1 MRVGL
6 VLPTFHGDAGR
17 VTRLATEAEEA
28 GIDGVFLFDHLWHL
42 GRRAKPALHGP
53 TLVSAVAVAT
63 SRVTVGSLVAR
74 VGIQPNRVLAQMMG
88 TAQQM
93 SGGRMVAGLGIGDGL
108 SREENEAYGI
118 EFAPRPARIA
128 EMIECCRAVREE
140 SVPVWIGGTTDAM
153 WATAAGEADAVN
165 VWEVGPEVVA
175 RAAQVAQPAEVT
187 WAGLVRMGDGS
198 EAISAR
204 MKAMAEAG
212 ASWAIGAIVG
222 MDDGDVFR
230 FGDIAASTLR

>member
-6 VLPTFHGDAGR
+6 VLPTFHADAAR

-42 GRRAKPALHGP
+42 GKRGRPALHGP
-53 TLVSAVAVAT
+53 TLISALGVAT
-63 SRVTVGSLVAR
+63 SRITVGSLVAR
-74 VGIQPNRVLAQMMG
+74 VGIQPNPVLARMMG
-88 TAQQM
+88 TAQRM
-93 SGGRMVAGLGIGDGL
+93 SGGRTVAGLGIGDGL

-128 EMIECCRAVREE
+128 ELVECCRAIREE
-140 SVPVWIGGTTDAM
+140 SVPVWIGGATDAM
-153 WATAAGEADAVN
+153 WSTAAGEADAVN
-165 VWEVGPEVVA
+165 VWDVGPEVVA

-187 WAGLVRMGDGS
+187 WAGLVRMREGS

-204 MKAMAEAG
+204 MKAVAEAG
-212 ASWAIGAIVG
+212 ATWAIGAIVG

-230 FGDIAASTLR
+230 FADIAASTLR